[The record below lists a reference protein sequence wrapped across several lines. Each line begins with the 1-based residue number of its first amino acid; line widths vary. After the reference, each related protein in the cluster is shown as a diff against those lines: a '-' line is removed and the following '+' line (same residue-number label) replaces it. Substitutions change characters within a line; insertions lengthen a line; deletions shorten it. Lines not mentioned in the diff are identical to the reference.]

1 MNYTKY
7 NRIQKEINICKI
19 KHDKKQMEYERFI
32 DRKMFCTNKFKNTYS
47 TEVYNCYINLVIQ
60 HLPLISL
67 LLSIIVKNCSSKNFF
82 RIYAYSKKISY

>member
-47 TEVYNCYINLVIQ
+47 TAVYNC
-60 HLPLISL
+60 LPKPRYPTSTTCFSPSL
-67 LLSIIVKNCSSKNFF
+67 H
-82 RIYAYSKKISY
+82 YS